1 MGLLGTRLKKGK
13 ICSVAIRI
21 FQHYWQLPLAL
32 LALVEGIVFFFAPAG
47 AALLASYAGLPIDG
61 TDWTWSR
68 GVLIACVMFMSMT
81 AMGLYNARQ
90 RSKLTGVLA
99 RVAASVFASAMVI
112 AILAYLIPPLS
123 IGRSDLLIT
132 CTLAFAG
139 SFIVRTVFD
148 KLVDEDIFKRRVL
161 VYGAGRRA
169 ASIARL
175 RRRSDRRG
183 FIIVGYV
190 PAEGDEPSGV
200 PDSKKLVDE
209 SSLLGICTIREVD
222 EIVVAMDDRRRQ
234 FPMEQLLECRLE
246 GVEIVDLVSF
256 LERET
261 GKVRLDVLNPSWM
274 IFSEGFRQG
283 RIHSSLERAFDVVA
297 SLALLTLA
305 LPLMLLT
312 MIAIKVTEGSRASI
326 FYRQVRVGQ
335 YGRPFKLLKFRS
347 MREDAERDGK
357 PQWAQKNDSRVTRIG
372 AFIRLTRIDELPQI
386 LNVLR
391 GEMSFVG
398 PRPERPEFVDELNER
413 IPYYRERHSIKPGI
427 TGWAQL
433 CYPYG
438 SSEQDATEKL
448 QYDLFY
454 VKNHSLL
461 FYIAILV
468 QTVEVIVWRKGAR

>member
-1 MGLLGTRLKKGK
+1 
-13 ICSVAIRI
+13 VAIRI

-32 LALVEGIVFFFAPAG
+32 LAAVEAIVFFFAPYG
-47 AALLASYAGLPIDG
+47 AALLHLDDSLPILDTLAGPMLPRG
-61 TDWTWSR
+61 TFFA
-68 GVLIACVMFMSMT
+68 GIMFVSMT

-90 RSKLTGVLA
+90 RSKLVGVLG
-99 RVAASVFASAMVI
+99 RVGASVVGGALFI
-112 AILAYLIPPLS
+112 AILAYFIPALH
-123 IGRSDLLIT
+123 IGRGALFASTALS
-132 CTLAFAG
+132 FAG
-139 SFIVRTVFD
+139 CVFVRMIFD
-148 KLVDEDIFKRRVL
+148 RLVNEDIFKRRIL

-169 ASIARL
+169 GSIVRL

-183 FIIVGYV
+183 FVVVGYV
-190 PAEGDEPSGV
+190 PAEGDELLTV
-200 PDSKKLVDE
+200 TQSKRLFVGKDLIRICEDE
-209 SSLLGICTIREVD
+209 GVD

-234 FPMEQLLECRLE
+234 FPMDQLLECRLE
-246 GVEIVDLVSF
+246 GVDIVELVTF

-283 RIHSSLERAFDVVA
+283 RIHASLERAFDIAA
-297 SLALLTLA
+297 SLVLLTAA
-305 LPLMLLT
+305 LPMMLLT
-312 MIAIKVTEGSRASI
+312 IIAIKVTEGPRASI
-326 FYRQVRVGQ
+326 FYGQVRVGQ

-357 PQWAQKNDSRVTRIG
+357 PQWAQKNDSRVTKIG
-372 AFIRLTRIDELPQI
+372 AFTRLTRIDELPQI

-398 PRPERPEFVDELNER
+398 PRPERPEFVDQLNER

-461 FYIAILV
+461 FYLAILV

>member
-1 MGLLGTRLKKGK
+1 M
-13 ICSVAIRI
+13 AIRI

-32 LALVEGIVFFFAPAG
+32 LAFCEASVFLLAPYG
-47 AALLASYAGLPIDG
+47 AAYLRFDPQLAPSEGFWGSVFPRALLFAA
-61 TDWTWSR
+61 
-68 GVLIACVMFMSMT
+68 VMFVSMT

-90 RSKLTGVLA
+90 RSRLVGLLA
-99 RVAASVFASAMVI
+99 RVAASMLGGSMVI
-112 AILAYLIPPLS
+112 AVLFYLFPAIQ
-123 IGRSDLLIT
+123 IGRAALLVAALI
-132 CTLAFAG
+132 AFIGAML
-139 SFIVRTVFD
+139 VRVVFD
-148 KLVDEDIFKRRVL
+148 KVVDEDIFKRRVL
-161 VYGAGRRA
+161 VYGAGKRGQ
-169 ASIARL
+169 SIARL

-183 FIIVGYV
+183 FIAIGFV
-190 PAEGDEPSGV
+190 PAEGDEPEGV
-200 PDSKKLVDE
+200 PE
-209 SSLLGICTIREVD
+209 SSKLGLTEDLLALCRRHRVD

-234 FPMEQLLECRLE
+234 FPMDQLLECRLD
-246 GVEIVDLVSF
+246 GVDIVELVSF

-283 RIHSSLERAFDVVA
+283 RIHSSLERAFDMIA
-297 SLALLTLA
+297 SLALLVIA
-305 LPLMLLT
+305 LPFMLLT
-312 MIAIKVTEGSRASI
+312 ALAIKLTEGPRATV

-335 YGRPFKLLKFRS
+335 YGLPFKLLKFRS

-357 PQWAQKNDSRVTRIG
+357 PQWAQKNDNRVTPIG
-372 AFIRLTRIDELPQI
+372 SFIRKTRIDELPQI

-398 PRPERPEFVDELNER
+398 PRPERPEFVAQLNER

-454 VKNHSLL
+454 VKNHTLL
-461 FYIAILV
+461 FYLAIIL
-468 QTVEVIVWRKGAR
+468 QTVEVIVWGKGAR